1 MKESSTLFLFGQ
13 SEDVEVAETL
23 SIAQLPRELEDVI
36 KALPQGEC
44 LLVKAGADPEHV
56 SIGLSNW
63 EAELTNTDA
72 QLIGIRRV
80 HFTHCGMDSGH
91 PLPHPSA

>member
-13 SEDVEVAETL
+13 SEADEVRETL
-23 SIAQLPRELEDVI
+23 SIAQLPDALGGVI

-56 SIGLSNW
+56 SIGISDW
-63 EAELTNTDA
+63 EAELTNTDG
-72 QLIGIRRV
+72 QLVAR
-80 HFTHCGMDSGH
+80 
-91 PLPHPSA
+91 